1 MKSKNYKNNF
11 SVVVLVVMVTVVNE
25 WKLGK
30 LNSTESK

>member
-30 LNSTESK
+30 LNSTEE